1 MIRRMWEIVT
11 TGALL
16 LYLLLLLLLAW
27 IFGVE
32 LEE

>member
-1 MIRRMWEIVT
+1 MIRRVWEIVT

-16 LYLLLLLLLAW
+16 LYLLMLLLIAW

>member
-1 MIRRMWEIVT
+1 MIRRVWEIVT

-16 LYLLLLLLLAW
+16 LYLLLLLLIAW